1 MSKSSTSKKLTLVIG
16 ATASGKTTFIE
27 NNFVNKDNVC
37 LNVYDYQQSAYRE
50 AGFGKFISFKE
61 EFKCLYKANE
71 NLLTD
76 IIENLQ
82 PGKNVVVEQTLFKA
96 KRRIAY
102 IDKIRETIENVK
114 IEVYVMCPSDATW
127 ESYIAKRKLEGSFQ
141 SYKSLAE
148 QIEFPN
154 PAEGIDRIFQVV
166 DGDIELRMDEPTP
179 EILDIA
185 RKELVEEAE
194 KLRKASEKETKK
206 AELLESFNTRPFW
219 HYCESCGKKEFITA
233 KEAFDDGWDYPPTM
247 GSFGLLSPRTCGDCG
262 IEKTLFWK
270 IQQQE
275 IPIVIEKSLS
285 ENELKTWKRIKNEP
299 ESLLKKENV

>member
-1 MSKSSTSKKLTLVIG
+1 MNDLSVTFIIG
-16 ATASGKTTFIE
+16 ATSSGKSTFLADD
-27 NNFVNKDNVC
+27 FADKDNVI
-37 LNVYDYQQSAYRE
+37 LNVYDYQQIEYKK
-50 AGFGKFISFKE
+50 AGFGKFIPFNE

-71 NLLTD
+71 NLLID

-82 PGKNVVVEQTLFKA
+82 QGKNVVVEQTLFKA

-114 IEVYVMCPSDATW
+114 IEVYVMRPSDATW

-154 PAEGIDRIFQVV
+154 PAEGIDRIYQVV

-179 EILDIA
+179 EILDVA

-194 KLRKASEKETKK
+194 KLREASEKETKK

-233 KEAFDDGWDYPPTM
+233 KNAFDDGWDYPPTM
-247 GSFGLLSPRTCGDCG
+247 GSFGLLSPRTCGGCG

-270 IQQQE
+270 VQQQE
-275 IPIVIEKSLS
+275 LPIVIEGTLS
-285 ENELKTWKRIKNEP
+285 AEELKTWKRIKREP
-299 ESLLKKENV
+299 QSLLDEEKD